1 MASLHLRSGG
11 TYHLSFRYQGILF
24 QRSLRTSDK
33 TEAQQRKSGIERTLK
48 LLDEGILS
56 LGAAVTS
63 HEIWR
68 FLQSGGKPGDRTRV
82 KKSVT
87 LRSLAEAY
95 LKSFPGD
102 AKEASSLKS
111 ESIHLNHLCRIL
123 GSATLIEDV
132 GPEQMRHYV
141 ECRSG
146 APGLRGRTIRP
157 VTIRKELQ
165 TIQQYWAF
173 GRTCGC
179 VDGEN
184 LVSQIKKPRKSQK
197 LPFMAWEEIQ
207 RRVDRGGLSGGEI
220 GELWEALFL
229 REAEIGAFLTHVRS
243 RAEALPRFP
252 FIYPMLVFCAYTG
265 ARRSEAFRCLVDDV
279 KDNVMLREKKRT
291 QDQTI
296 TFREVPQHPQLKII
310 LDDWIAN
317 HPGGQYLFCKNGQQP
332 IEDRTSRLALKAV
345 TRESKWEVL
354 RGFHVLRH
362 SFASNLARHSI
373 DQYKIDEMMGHQTDD
388 MRRRYRHLFPEDR
401 KSAVEV
407 LTFG

>member
-68 FLQSGGKPGDRTRV
+68 FLQSGGKPGDTTRV

-87 LRSLAEAY
+87 LRCLAEAY
-95 LKSFPGD
+95 LKNFPGD

-123 GSATLIEDV
+123 GPATLIEDV

-141 ECRSG
+141 GCRSG
-146 APGLRGRTIRP
+146 EPGLRGRTVRP

-179 VDGEN
+179 VDGQN
-184 LVSQIKKPRKSQK
+184 PVSQIKKPRNSQK
-197 LPFMAWEEIQ
+197 LPFMAWE
-207 RRVDRGGLSGGEI
+207 
-220 GELWEALFL
+220 ALFL
-229 REAEIGAFLTHVRS
+229 RESEIGAFLTHVRS
-243 RAEALPRFP
+243 KAQALLRFP
-252 FIYPMLVFCAYTG
+252 FISPLLVFCAYTG
-265 ARRSEAFRCLVDDV
+265 ARRSEAFRCLIDDV
-279 KDNVMLREKKRT
+279 TDNIMLREKKRC
-291 QDQTI
+291 QEQTI
-296 TFREVPQHPQLKII
+296 TFREVPRHPQLKTI

-332 IEDRTSRLALKAV
+332 IEDRTSRRAFHAV
-345 TRESKWEVL
+345 TQGSKWEVL

-373 DQYKIDEMMGHQTDD
+373 DQYKIDEMMGHQTDE
-388 MRRRYRHLFPEDR
+388 MRLRYRHLFPEDR